1 MSKEIIESYGD
12 IIERIIDLKPSENKI
27 DNITEY
33 ELETP
38 EDKINQVKRLKLKEL
53 IEKRLDE
60 LKIIQNK

>member
-12 IIERIIDLKPSENKI
+12 IIERIIDLEPSENKI

-53 IEKRLDE
+53 IEERLDK
-60 LKIIQNK
+60 LKLIQNK

>member
-12 IIERIIDLKPSENKI
+12 IIERIIDLEPSENKI

-38 EDKINQVKRLKLKEL
+38 EDKINQVNRLKLKEL
-53 IEKRLDE
+53 IEKRLDK

>member
-12 IIERIIDLKPSENKI
+12 IIERIIDLKPSESKI

>member
-1 MSKEIIESYGD
+1 M
-12 IIERIIDLKPSENKI
+12 
-27 DNITEY
+27 TEY

-53 IEKRLDE
+53 IEKRLDK

>member
-1 MSKEIIESYGD
+1 MSKEIIESYWD

-33 ELETP
+33 ELETL

-53 IEKRLDE
+53 IEERLDK
-60 LKIIQNK
+60 LKLIQNK

>member
-38 EDKINQVKRLKLKEL
+38 EDEINQVKRLKLKEL
-53 IEKRLDE
+53 IEKRLDK

>member
-33 ELETP
+33 ELETL
-38 EDKINQVKRLKLKEL
+38 EDKTNQVKRLKLKEL
-53 IEKRLDE
+53 IEERLDK
-60 LKIIQNK
+60 LKLIQNK

>member
-1 MSKEIIESYGD
+1 MSKEVIESYGD

-53 IEKRLDE
+53 IEKRLDK

>member
-1 MSKEIIESYGD
+1 MSNKIIESYGD

-53 IEKRLDE
+53 IEKRLDK

>member
-12 IIERIIDLKPSENKI
+12 IIERIIDLKPSESKI

-53 IEKRLDE
+53 IEKRLDK

>member
-1 MSKEIIESYGD
+1 MSKEVIESYGD

-33 ELETP
+33 ELETL

-53 IEKRLDE
+53 IEKRLE
-60 LKIIQNK
+60 KLKIIQNK

>member
-1 MSKEIIESYGD
+1 MSKEVIESYGD

-33 ELETP
+33 ELETL

-53 IEKRLDE
+53 IEERLDK
-60 LKIIQNK
+60 LKLIQNK

>member
-12 IIERIIDLKPSENKI
+12 IIERIIDLEPSENKI

-53 IEKRLDE
+53 IEKRLDK

>member
-12 IIERIIDLKPSENKI
+12 IIERIIDLKPSESKI

-38 EDKINQVKRLKLKEL
+38 EDEINQVKRLKLKEL

>member
-38 EDKINQVKRLKLKEL
+38 EDEINQVKRLKLKEL
-53 IEKRLDE
+53 IEERLDK
-60 LKIIQNK
+60 LKLIQNK

>member
-53 IEKRLDE
+53 IEKRLDK

>member
-53 IEKRLDE
+53 IEKRLD
-60 LKIIQNK
+60 KQIIQNK

>member
-33 ELETP
+33 ELETL

-53 IEKRLDE
+53 IEERLDK
-60 LKIIQNK
+60 LKLIQNK

>member
-38 EDKINQVKRLKLKEL
+38 EDEINQVKRLKLKEL